1 MQHMRI
7 AFVLALSLV
16 AASCG
21 SKSPTSPTP
30 STTPTKIIV
39 LAGDLAFGS
48 VDVGSSATRTFT
60 IGNTGNTV
68 LTFTGLSCATGTST
82 AAFSASPLSG
92 TVPPGTTVTI
102 TVRFAP
108 TAAQGYGCV
117 LTVAA
122 DHTGGENRIN
132 MSGSG
137 VNNTPLFTRGGT
149 GANVFDMPTTVTR
162 VRIQADYGGSC
173 ENFIVHIGGR
183 GVVNEILGSCSVAT
197 SGRHFDG
204 TFVTTGGVVEVL
216 SSSGISW
223 SFTEVR

>member
-1 MQHMRI
+1 MKRVAI
-7 AFVLALSLV
+7 ALVCALIS
-16 AASCG
+16 ACGG
-21 SKSPTSPTP
+21 SKSPTTP
-30 STTPTKIIV
+30 SAPTTPTKIIV
-39 LAGDLAFGS
+39 LAGDLAFGN
-48 VDVGSSATRTFT
+48 VDVGSSAIRTFT

-68 LTFTGLSCATGTST
+68 LTFTGMSCAAGTST

-92 TVPPGTTVTI
+92 TVSPGTTVP
-102 TVRFAP
+102 VSARFAP

-122 DHTGGENRIN
+122 DHTAGENRIN

-183 GVVNEILGSCSVAT
+183 GVVNDILGTCSVA

-204 TFVTTGGVVEVL
+204 TFTTTGGVVEVL
-216 SSSGISW
+216 NSSGISW